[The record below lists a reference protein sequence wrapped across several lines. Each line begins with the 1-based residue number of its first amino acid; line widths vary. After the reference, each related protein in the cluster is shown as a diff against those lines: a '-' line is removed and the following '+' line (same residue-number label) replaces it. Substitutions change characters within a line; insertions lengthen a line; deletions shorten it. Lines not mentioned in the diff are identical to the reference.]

1 MTRKEFVTKATESL
15 SQQYSPGE
23 AKAIAIRILS
33 HFMGLSEYEYS
44 VEPNVVIPKP
54 DLVRIQ
60 EALDELAAD
69 RPVQYVIGEET
80 FEGHTFRVNESVLI
94 PRPETAQLCR
104 LVISALRAS
113 GEVHE
118 PRILDA
124 GTGSG
129 CIAWT
134 LAAAFPKA
142 EVFAL
147 DADESALE
155 TARGQKIYLDQAGRQ
170 PVPEPPV
177 FFRADILEGPPEDG
191 KDTDIPNLE
200 ELDILVS
207 NPPYVCE
214 SEKDF
219 MAPNVLDYEPDE
231 ALFVPDSD
239 PLRFYKALAGWAETL
254 VRMGGQCFFE
264 INEAF
269 GPQVRELFGRGD
281 TSGLPRQRQV
291 CYFHKMVLTLWGWES
306 SVSYTPQPCCSCPR
320 PSVLPQRSRRTP

>member
-15 SQQYSPGE
+15 AQQYSPRE
-23 AKAIAIRILS
+23 AKAVSIRILS
-33 HFMGLSEYEYS
+33 HFLGLSEYEYS
-44 VEPNVVIPKP
+44 VEPDVIIPRP

-80 FEGHTFRVNESVLI
+80 FEGHTFHVDESVLI

-104 LVISALRAS
+104 TIIRYLRES
-113 GEVHE
+113 GTRE

-142 EVFAL
+142 EIFAF
-147 DADESALE
+147 DIDTAALR
-155 TARGQKIYLDQAGRQ
+155 TARSQRIFLDEACRQ
-170 PVPEPPV
+170 PVPNPPV
-177 FFRADILEGPPEDG
+177 FFQADILDRPPEERDRG
-191 KDTDIPNLE
+191 IETMPNIE
-200 ELDILVS
+200 DLDILVS

-219 MAPNVLDYEPDE
+219 MAPNVLDYEPDI
-231 ALFVPDSD
+231 ALFVPDND
-239 PLRFYKALAGWAETL
+239 PLRFYKALAGWAEEL
-254 VRMGGQCFFE
+254 VRPGGKCFFE

-269 GPQVRELFGRGD
+269 GPQVRELFESRGFSEVEIMED
-281 TSGLPRQRQV
+281 IHGKNRFTTFTKW
-291 CYFHKMVLTLWGWES
+291 Y
-306 SVSYTPQPCCSCPR
+306 
-320 PSVLPQRSRRTP
+320 